1 MKALQIEL
9 NVRVQQKA
17 SAYNLALIT
26 QNNEKMKTLNIKK
39 IILQIYVYAH

>member
-9 NVRVQQKA
+9 NIVQQKA
-17 SAYNLALIT
+17 SGYNLALIT

>member
-17 SAYNLALIT
+17 SEYNLALIT